1 MDKKQYVLKVLDIMK
16 DAMPLARGL
25 IILIEDTDVDEKLI
39 DTLISAFNESLKD
52 IKDDEIKHKLEKG
65 KHFLEEMKRIEI
77 ESKKRDEEDL
87 QHLDDM
93 LLHI

>member
-1 MDKKQYVLKVLDIMK
+1 MDKKQYVLKVLDLIK

-25 IILIEDTDVDEKLI
+25 IILIQDTDVDQKLI

-52 IKDDEIKHKLEKG
+52 IKDEEIKNKLEKW
-65 KHFLEEMKRIEI
+65 KHFLEEMKRMET
-77 ESKKRDEEDL
+77 ESKKRDDEDIH
-87 QHLDDM
+87 HLDDM